1 MRTRTSRARSRSP
14 WACDVEPQSIVWD
27 PAKAISNLSKHDV
40 DFQEAATVFRDPLL
54 LVQAD
59 MEHSQ
64 EEERWI
70 ALGKSVKQLLLVVVH
85 TEDEHTIR
93 LISARRAEP
102 RERRRYEQQP

>member
-1 MRTRTSRARSRSP
+1 
-14 WACDVEPQSIVWD
+14 VEPQSIVWD